1 MLDLVSLDGVAE
13 AQYCGNAF
21 SGQLT
26 IPVSIFS
33 SASSVF
39 VKLERRSWFFDEAGW
54 VEIPPAES
62 RSIAE
67 SQSSG
72 VQAGL
77 MTIR

>member
-1 MLDLVSLDGVAE
+1 MVDSVSLDGVAE

-21 SGQLT
+21 AGQLT
-26 IPVSIFS
+26 IPASIFS
-33 SASSVF
+33 SASSIF

-62 RSIAE
+62 QSIAE